1 MTWVGPVLDG
11 ALALALLGAAIMI
24 WRLDRRLAALKASE
38 SGALAAAARLA
49 EAVAGAQAA
58 IAELKA
64 AGEAAEARQAAERA
78 GSEDARF
85 LLSALKAARETPKE
99 PARQG
104 RTPSPRAPVDD
115 AERWGVRR

>member
-1 MTWVGPVLDG
+1 MSWVGPVLDG
-11 ALALALLGAAIMI
+11 ALALALLCAAVMI

-64 AGEAAEARQAAERA
+64 AGEAADARQAAERA

-85 LLSALKAARETPKE
+85 LLTALKAARETPKE
-99 PARQG
+99 PVRTARA
-104 RTPSPRAPVDD
+104 PSPRAPVDD
-115 AERWGVRR
+115 ADRCVRRR